1 MKTKREYK
9 RELNSLIEEYSK
21 IDARV
26 KKTKIDIEKY
36 CSNKVYRRD
45 VNKRIKHYDKFL
57 EIRRNYN
64 NSDRW
69 KAMKRERE
77 KNNKDKR
84 LVISKR
90 YIEKHPWIIKERFE
104 RWAINNPRKAM
115 LCAAASRMAMSVI
128 NRLWIR
134 PTVCPHCGRET
145 PNIDFHHP
153 NHLFWWKWTFCCK
166 SCHYYFNRDK
176 VPASDKIIDLKQLL
190 RESSSH

>member
-64 NSDRW
+64 NSDR
-69 KAMKRERE
+69 
-77 KNNKDKR
+77 
-84 LVISKR
+84 
-90 YIEKHPWIIKERFE
+90 
-104 RWAINNPRKAM
+104 
-115 LCAAASRMAMSVI
+115 
-128 NRLWIR
+128 
-134 PTVCPHCGRET
+134 
-145 PNIDFHHP
+145 
-153 NHLFWWKWTFCCK
+153 
-166 SCHYYFNRDK
+166 
-176 VPASDKIIDLKQLL
+176 
-190 RESSSH
+190 